1 MKFKINWIAFIGG
14 VGILFLLND
23 LVGMIQAQA
32 WVDALINLELIL
44 LMAYYIFIYPTKPL
58 NMNRVLM
65 AFIAFHFTVVGI
77 EAILQQNFLNMVVSG
92 VVLVF
97 VVGYSWYDRK
107 NKYRLKLN
115 LKPKKRQG

>member
-1 MKFKINWIAFIGG
+1 MRPVKLNWIALIGG
-14 VGILFLLND
+14 AGIVFLASD
-23 LVGMIQAQA
+23 LVRMVSAQA

-58 NMNRVLM
+58 AMNRVLM

-77 EAILQQNFLNMVVSG
+77 EAIVEQNPLNMGVSA

-97 VVGYSWYDRK
+97 VVGYTVYDRK
-107 NKYRLKLN
+107 NKYRLKIN
-115 LKPKKRQG
+115 LKSRR